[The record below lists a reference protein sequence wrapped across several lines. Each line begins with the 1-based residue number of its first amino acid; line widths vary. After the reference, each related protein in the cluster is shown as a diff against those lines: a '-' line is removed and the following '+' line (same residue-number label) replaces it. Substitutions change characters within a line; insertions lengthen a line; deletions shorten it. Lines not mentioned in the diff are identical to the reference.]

1 MQNNLKADISTYL
14 ENLSIAALNKMQE
27 EALEKAAS
35 VKNLMLLAPTGSG
48 KTLAFLIPL
57 LQQLRSEDTGVQA
70 LIVAPTRELS
80 LQIEQVFRTMKTSY
94 KVSCCYGGHSMK
106 VEQNSLSEAPTVI
119 IGTPGR
125 LADHIFRKSFD
136 ARSIKIAVLDEF
148 DKSLQMG
155 FHDQLEILF
164 KAMSGKQSHILT
176 SATRLNDWPE
186 FLPFKNPETLSY
198 LHEELDSKLVLN
210 VVHCKSTDKVETL
223 MRLAAGFN
231 QEACLVFC
239 NHREAVDRI
248 SVLFNRHQFEHG
260 ILHGALEQIDR
271 EKNLIK
277 FRGGA
282 HNVLIATD
290 LASRGLDIPE
300 IKHIVHYQL
309 PPKEEA
315 FIHRN
320 GRTARMHAEGKAYLM
335 VADDETL
342 PDYIDSSIPEHHVN
356 PKLKLP
362 DPPLYV
368 CLYISAGKKNKISKG
383 DIVGLLT
390 KKGGLTSDDIGLI
403 TTLDFTSYVC
413 IKKRS
418 TAIKLLK
425 SIKGEKLKNI
435 KVKIEEAS

>member
-1 MQNNLKADISTYL
+1 MMQNNLQADISTYL
-14 ENLSIAALNKMQE
+14 ERLSIAALNKIQE
-27 EALEKAAS
+27 ATIEKAAS
-35 VKNLMLLAPTGSG
+35 AKNLMLLAPTGSG

-57 LQQLRSEDTGVQA
+57 LQQLRPEDTGVQA
-70 LIVAPTRELS
+70 LIVAPSRELS
-80 LQIEQVFRTMKTSY
+80 LQIEQVFRTMKTAY
-94 KVSCCYGGHSMK
+94 KVSCCYGGHAMK
-106 VEQNSLSEAPTVI
+106 VEQNSLSEAPAVI

-136 ARSIKIAVLDEF
+136 ARSIKIVVLDEF

-155 FHDQLEILF
+155 FHDQLEVLF
-164 KAMSGKQSHILT
+164 KAMSGKQHHMLT

-198 LHEELDSKLVLN
+198 LHEEQDLKLTLN
-210 VVHCKSTDKVETL
+210 VVHCKSTDKVEAL
-223 MRLAAGFN
+223 MRLVASFN

-248 SVLFNRHQFEHG
+248 STLLTRHQFEHG
-260 ILHGALEQIDR
+260 TLHGALEQIDR

-320 GRTARMHAEGKAYLM
+320 GRTARMHAEGKAYLL

-342 PDYIDSSIPEHHVN
+342 PDYIDSSIPEYHVA

-362 DPPLYV
+362 APPLYV

-413 IKKRS
+413 VKRP
-418 TAIKLLK
+418 TLTHLLK
-425 SIKGEKLKNI
+425 NIKDEKLKNI
-435 KVKIEEAS
+435 KVKIEVAS